1 MNSVRVDILYV
12 LECLNLLLA
21 NCYITSDL
29 VYVLSQ
35 GAVHEFLFNRV
46 DLLRESADAVE
57 YYVQLLKAIIMRLSQ
72 P

>member
-1 MNSVRVDILYV
+1 M
-12 LECLNLLLA
+12 
-21 NCYITSDL
+21 
-29 VYVLSQ
+29 LSQ